1 MPNINMTGGYKW
13 GLGANVTYD
22 VCKNNDGP
30 KTATAMPPGTTT
42 FHQVSDQAFTGG
54 GSYEIFRACLAFD
67 CTAITEAP
75 GSAVLHLSS
84 KTGSGNYTLTN
95 TVSDH
100 KLILLG
106 AATGTGQ
113 VGEPGTFFDSNGA
126 NALSSASSI
135 RPGFNDMAGW
145 GNGNVDSAVTK
156 LSDPFN
162 QSLFNVSSDGDDV
175 AITLNATGRAAMAS
189 LDILVIYITDYTWQV
204 QGGDP
209 YVDTP
214 SPGNP
219 ANTEV
224 QFAARTQ
231 SPYTLPFITYEEAV
245 ESDFPN
251 AENESGAL
259 VGGDFTINTF
269 SSAVLGAQFA
279 QTGEQVPFSLGT
291 PGARHLRGRLTAYAA
306 EKGETST
313 GSKEDKRERDK
324 KKKETKD

>member
-1 MPNINMTGGYKW
+1 MPNINMTGGYKY
-13 GLGANVTYD
+13 GVGTSSTYD
-22 VCKNNDGP
+22 LVKNNNGP

-42 FHQVSDQAFTGG
+42 FHQVSDQYFSG
-54 GSYEIFRACLAFD
+54 GSGAGTAALYEIFRAVLAFD

-75 GSAVLHLSS
+75 SSAVLHLSS
-84 KTGSGNYTLTN
+84 KTGTGNYTLTN
-95 TVSDH
+95 AASDH

-113 VGEPGTFFDSNGA
+113 MGEPGTFFDSNGA
-126 NALSSASSI
+126 NALSSTSSI

-189 LDILVIYITDYTWQV
+189 LDILIIYITDYTWQV

-209 YVDTP
+209 QADTP
-214 SPGNP
+214 SAGSA

-224 QFAARTQ
+224 QFSASTAGV
-231 SPYTLPFITYEEAV
+231 YTLPFITYEESV
-245 ESDFPN
+245 DFPN

-279 QTGEQVPFSLGT
+279 QAGEQVPFSLGT
-291 PGARHLRGRLTAYAA
+291 PGVRHLRGRLTAYST
-306 EKGETST
+306 EKGEKVSDKE
-313 GSKEDKRERDK
+313 GRGKKGKSKR
-324 KKKETKD
+324 

>member
-13 GLGANVTYD
+13 GLGTNNTYD
-22 VCKNNDGP
+22 VIKTANGP
-30 KTATAMPPGTTT
+30 KTSVPMPPGSTA

-54 GSYEIFRACLAFD
+54 GSYEIFRGCLAFD

-75 GSAVLHLSS
+75 SSAVLHLSS
-84 KTGSGNYTLTN
+84 RTGTGNYTLTN
-95 TVSDH
+95 AASDH

-113 VGEPGTFFDSNGA
+113 SGEPGTFFDSNGA
-126 NALSSASSI
+126 NVLGGGAASV
-135 RPGFNDMAGW
+135 GNNDMAGW
-145 GNGNVDSAVTK
+145 GTGNIDSAVTK

-162 QSLFNVSSDGDDV
+162 QSLFDVSSDGDDV

-189 LDILVIYITDYTWQV
+189 LNILVIYITDYTWQV

-209 YVDTP
+209 YVNTP

-219 ANTEV
+219 ASTEV

-231 SPYTLPFITYEEAV
+231 SPYTLPFITYEEAAGA
-245 ESDFPN
+245 FPN

-291 PGARHLRGRLTAYAA
+291 PGARHLRGRLTAYAT
-306 EKGETST
+306 EKGEKISDKE
-313 GSKEDKRERDK
+313 GRGKKGKSK
-324 KKKETKD
+324 T